1 MGALFDHFYVVGVGA
16 SVMLGLLLTVIV
28 VRQKRADKGPNRMMA
43 VLVLVLMFSVMLN
56 SFLSSFVPQAY
67 PNLLAFP
74 EPFLLLI
81 GPLFPTSWRYQV
93 VDCACAASAEIAI
106 APMASQTGSQRRMA
120 SLLVVV
126 REPLRP
132 FYHIRWSAG
141 ALLPA
146 TEDPVAVAVRRTR
159 QFAL

>member
-1 MGALFDHFYVVGVGA
+1 MGALLDHFYIVGVGA

-56 SFLSSFVPQAY
+56 SFLSSFLPQAY

-81 GPLFPTSWRYQV
+81 GPLFYYF
-93 VDCACAASAEIAI
+93 I
-106 APMASQTGSQRRMA
+106 QT
-120 SLLVVV
+120 L
-126 REPLRP
+126 
-132 FYHIRWSAG
+132 
-141 ALLPA
+141 
-146 TEDPVAVAVRRTR
+146 
-159 QFAL
+159 